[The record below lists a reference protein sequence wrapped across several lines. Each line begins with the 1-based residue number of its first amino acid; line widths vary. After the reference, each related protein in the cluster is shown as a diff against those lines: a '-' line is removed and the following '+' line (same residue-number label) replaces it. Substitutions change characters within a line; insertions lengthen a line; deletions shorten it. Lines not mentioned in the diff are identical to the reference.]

1 MSYGNGPPFGG
12 PPGGPRPPGDPGPP
26 PGYGAPLGVYG
37 AGNPYQAPAAQ
48 NHTRVGALGP
58 PGAGLKWL
66 YMGGYAG
73 YWLLTVVGI
82 LLAVVLPD
90 ETRQPVVGAT
100 MASTLPLAGVLLL
113 IAGLIGAAVWLYKAW
128 ESVPESMRYTSRGRW
143 ITPGKAVGH
152 LFVPFYNLYWMFVVA
167 QGLCEALDRTLL
179 AQGAPPRA
187 PRGLATAACTAQ
199 IIPYCNLL
207 VAPIL
212 WAVYMFQVDGARR
225 EMMRPPG

>member
-1 MSYGNGPPFGG
+1 MSYGNGPRFGG
-12 PPGGPRPPGDPGPP
+12 PPPPGDPGPP
-26 PGYGAPLGVYG
+26 PGYGAPPSAYG
-37 AGNPYQAPAAQ
+37 AANPYQAPTAQ
-48 NHTRVGALGP
+48 SDARVGALDP
-58 PGAGLKWL
+58 PGAALKWL
-66 YMGGYAG
+66 YLGGHAG
-73 YWLLTVVGI
+73 YWLLTVLGI
-82 LLAVVLPD
+82 LLAVVLPEGTHELID
-90 ETRQPVVGAT
+90 GAT
-100 MASTLPLAGVLLL
+100 LAATLPLAGVLFLL
-113 IAGLIGAAVWLYKAW
+113 AGLIGAVVWLYKAW

-143 ITPGKAVGH
+143 ITPGRAAGY

-212 WAVYMFQVDGARR
+212 WAVYMFQVDNARR
-225 EMMRPPG
+225 DMIHHPG